1 MHSAKGGGRAGGG
14 AMHPASLF
22 NSFCVHGVSMG
33 SLSPGRAGKEVSR
46 RKWSGGRTQGGG
58 GRPWGLLLPAAP
70 ALPPPPP
77 PPVRLRCSSQPRSV
91 NQPLQGGTPGFLPVP
106 HSEPSQPQETRPAP
120 SPILRLPCVSA
131 DSSASFF
138 PLSPVLS
145 FLLSVISYVNW

>member
-33 SLSPGRAGKEVSR
+33 SPSPGRARKGVSR
-46 RKWSGGRTQGGG
+46 RKWSGGHKEVKGGLG
-58 GRPWGLLLPAAP
+58 G
-70 ALPPPPP
+70 
-77 PPVRLRCSSQPRSV
+77 CSSLQLQDHHHHQSGLGCLSEPRSV
-91 NQPLQGGTPGFLPVP
+91 NHPLQGSTPGLLSVP

-120 SPILRLPCVSA
+120 SPILRLPFVCRLTA
-131 DSSASFF
+131 ALLSF
-138 PLSPVLS
+138 LSPVLS